1 MRLFMHVIGE
11 IPHPACKIT
20 LFAWNAKYLIKL
32 ERGFIEQTFKV
43 PELEVTGD
51 EDVKEM
57 LKGDFLQEALLR
69 FDEMDASLS
78 RALSNVNGY

>member
-1 MRLFMHVIGE
+1 MLVIGQ

-32 ERGFIEQTFKV
+32 ERGLIEQTFKV

-51 EDVKEM
+51 GDVKEM

-78 RALSNVNGY
+78 RALAEVSGY

>member
-1 MRLFMHVIGE
+1 MLLLMHVIGE

-78 RALSNVNGY
+78 RAVSNVNGY